1 MLRSMGELVEGVMA
15 DLMMPCPS
23 PTDRDALLP
32 IVKMAGR
39 SIGQRIGLEFVGVAE
54 GIGREHGIFMLSFR
68 PAVPLLHNGSE
79 GVIYYSVPSN
89 VESLAEFEAGL
100 KYEGCCTGQRAY

>member
-39 SIGQRIGLEFVGVAE
+39 SIGQRIGLEFAGVAE
-54 GIGREHGIFMLSFR
+54 GIGREEGIFLLAFR
-68 PAVPLLHNGSE
+68 PTLLHNGNE
-79 GVIYYSVPSN
+79 GRVYYSVPSN
-89 VESLAEFEAGL
+89 VETLAEFEAGL